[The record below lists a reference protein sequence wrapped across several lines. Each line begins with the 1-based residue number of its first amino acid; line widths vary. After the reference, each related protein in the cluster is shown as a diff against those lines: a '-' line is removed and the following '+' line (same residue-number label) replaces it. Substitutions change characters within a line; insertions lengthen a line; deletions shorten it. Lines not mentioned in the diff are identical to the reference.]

1 MAVQYTPAQ
10 YANFQKAVTPYLLH
24 RHVFFLDILKSHL
37 VEFWKKHY
45 KNVFCDCKCCQFAYL
60 CYRNLATKTTVP
72 EYHCITVECKCEIL
86 SEYCMGNWYFYL
98 YHSSYL
104 CQGSVIV
111 LQWPQIFVCIYG
123 ISFIW
128 YASNS
133 KWYILYRMFNQ
144 ICTV

>member
-72 EYHCITVECKCEIL
+72 LHNSGVQMWDSSGVLYGKLIL
-86 SEYCMGNWYFYL
+86 LSVSLLISLSGICYCATMASDFCL
-98 YHSSYL
+98 Y
-104 CQGSVIV
+104 
-111 LQWPQIFVCIYG
+111 
-123 ISFIW
+123 IW
-128 YASNS
+128 YII
-133 KWYILYRMFNQ
+133 YM
-144 ICTV
+144 ICFKFKMVYTV